1 MMEKYILYNTRV
13 SRPLFCFD
21 KHHNGKMI
29 IGEYDEL
36 LKIKNIMGNN
46 KEIEIMLE
54 SQYYSELERINNI
67 KYDDDFDYDFNH
79 ELFDKFLGEELKE
92 IIEYDYESKDRNLN
106 GFPSICKCRGEEDIE
121 VSLWDR
127 LNKYEDYFRNK
138 LAFNSDSILLSEI
151 NENIRIIKA
160 AWKNY
165 KKGNIEMAVNQIKKI
180 ISKIEN
186 DDFFVSELGKS
197 YAIKQVAFFDDMN
210 YNSSGNIG
218 IEYKSIYERMKEH
231 PVTLFR
237 GRISEKCLNNR
248 MDLLHRPYKRN
259 EKIDRQRFTCNGMP
273 ALYLSSTSYACW
285 LELNKPNKDLYI
297 SSFVANDDAKKLRIL
312 NLVIIEEL
320 INGVF
325 NPSLDAGSRKKELQD
340 KMISFFPLVLA
351 TSYKY
356 VDYHENQE
364 EYIFPEI
371 VMRCLKKFDID
382 GVAYLSKNLD
392 HDLQFQIGVNIV
404 IPIYKEH
411 LEQGG
416 YGRVC
421 KMFSMSEPKKYS
433 ESQKELYEEYKNGS
447 YIYDIYYAQGDGY
460 QPITNKEDGLKK
472 YGETIFAS
480 FDNYLVNL
488 EHIRYDG

>member
-237 GRISEKCLNNR
+237 GRISEK
-248 MDLLHRPYKRN
+248 
-259 EKIDRQRFTCNGMP
+259 
-273 ALYLSSTSYACW
+273 
-285 LELNKPNKDLYI
+285 
-297 SSFVANDDAKKLRIL
+297 
-312 NLVIIEEL
+312 
-320 INGVF
+320 
-325 NPSLDAGSRKKELQD
+325 
-340 KMISFFPLVLA
+340 
-351 TSYKY
+351 
-356 VDYHENQE
+356 
-364 EYIFPEI
+364 
-371 VMRCLKKFDID
+371 
-382 GVAYLSKNLD
+382 
-392 HDLQFQIGVNIV
+392 
-404 IPIYKEH
+404 
-411 LEQGG
+411 
-416 YGRVC
+416 
-421 KMFSMSEPKKYS
+421 MFE
-433 ESQKELYEEYKNGS
+433 
-447 YIYDIYYAQGDGY
+447 
-460 QPITNKEDGLKK
+460 
-472 YGETIFAS
+472 
-480 FDNYLVNL
+480 
-488 EHIRYDG
+488 